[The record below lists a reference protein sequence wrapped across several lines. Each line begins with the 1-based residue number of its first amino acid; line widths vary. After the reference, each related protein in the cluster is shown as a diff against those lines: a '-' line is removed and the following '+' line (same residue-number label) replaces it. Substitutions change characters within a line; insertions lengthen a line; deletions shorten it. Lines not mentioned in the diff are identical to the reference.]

1 MTENIQVFRQN
12 SICIGSEYGKIYIDP
27 FQIERQPEDAAFIFV
42 THDHYDH
49 FSPEDIAKVAGKDTV
64 LVVPEK
70 MKKSADKTAGM
81 VSRVET
87 VIPGASYEIDGLKF
101 ETVPMYNIMKPF
113 HPKSAGWTGYILC
126 IEDKRIYIAG
136 DIDAIK
142 EAKAVKCD
150 VALIPIGG
158 FYTMDAKTAAGL
170 VNEMRPE
177 VAIPVHYGHL
187 IGKPADGNVFAEN
200 VADPVK
206 VEFKIRF

>member
-12 SICIGSEYGKIYIDP
+12 SICIGSGYGKIYIDP

-70 MKKSADKTAGM
+70 MKKSAGKTAGM

-200 VADPVK
+200 VADPIK

>member
-70 MKKSADKTAGM
+70 MKKSVGKTAGM

-87 VIPGASYEIDGLKF
+87 VIPEASYEIDGLKF

-170 VNEMRPE
+170 VNEMRPA

>member
-49 FSPEDIAKVAGKDTV
+49 FSPEDIAKVAGEDTV

-70 MKKSADKTAGM
+70 MKKSVGKTAGM

-87 VIPGASYEIDGLKF
+87 VIPEASYEIDGLKF

>member
-27 FQIERQPEDAAFIFV
+27 FQIERQPEDASFIFV

-70 MKKSADKTAGM
+70 MKKSAGKTAGM

>member
-70 MKKSADKTAGM
+70 MKKSVGKTAGM

-87 VIPGASYEIDGLKF
+87 VIPEASYEIDGLKF

-170 VNEMRPE
+170 VNEMRPA

-200 VADPVK
+200 VADSVK

>member
-12 SICIGSEYGKIYIDP
+12 SICIGSGYGKIYIDP
-27 FQIERQPEDAAFIFV
+27 FQIEGQPEDAAFIFV

-49 FSPEDIAKVAGKDTV
+49 FSPEDIAKVARKNTV

-70 MKKSADKTAGM
+70 MKKSAGKTADM
-81 VSRVET
+81 VSRIET
-87 VIPGASYEIDGLKF
+87 VKPGAFYEIDGLKF

-113 HPKSAGWTGYILC
+113 HPKNAGWTGYILC
-126 IEDKRIYIAG
+126 IEDNRIYIAG

-170 VNEMRPE
+170 VNEMRPA

-200 VADPVK
+200 VADSVK

>member
-27 FQIERQPEDAAFIFV
+27 FQIERQPEDASFIFV

-49 FSPEDIAKVAGKDTV
+49 FSPEDIAKIAGKDTV

-70 MKKSADKTAGM
+70 MKKSAVKTAGM

>member
-12 SICIGSEYGKIYIDP
+12 SICIGSGYGKIYIDP
-27 FQIERQPEDAAFIFV
+27 FQIEGQPEDAAFIFV

-70 MKKSADKTAGM
+70 MKKSVGKTAGM

-87 VIPGASYEIDGLKF
+87 VIPEASYEIDGLKF

-170 VNEMRPE
+170 VNEMRPA

-200 VADPVK
+200 VADSVK